1 MNTINAPTSLPIIDI
16 VMFGVVKAP
25 GTIACAI
32 NKNILVSIGAAK
44 AAHHTSRAERRNVEV
59 V

>member
-1 MNTINAPTSLPIIDI
+1 MKTTNAPTSLPIIDI

-44 AAHHTSRAERRNVEV
+44 ADDNKTRDDRRNFENV
-59 V
+59 